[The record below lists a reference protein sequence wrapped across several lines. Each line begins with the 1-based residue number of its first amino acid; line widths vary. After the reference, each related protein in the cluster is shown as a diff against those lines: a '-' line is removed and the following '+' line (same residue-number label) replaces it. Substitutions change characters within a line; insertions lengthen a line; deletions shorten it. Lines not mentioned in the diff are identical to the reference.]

1 MQRPLL
7 TNTSLCSDNC
17 AMAALQTHLSRTAP
31 WQDTPDI
38 MNKKQLKT
46 GPAGINP
53 AGPVCFF
60 RNAETDAGR
69 HQKRTD
75 CPPHQNHISD
85 LSYMR
90 GDVVL
95 HSPFCLGNKLFSV
108 LRAYGFINIRC
119 LAADRLAVYGTA
131 RSAVN

>member
-17 AMAALQTHLSRTAP
+17 AIAALQTHLSRTAP

-69 HQKRTD
+69 HQKE
-75 CPPHQNHISD
+75 Q
-85 LSYMR
+85 
-90 GDVVL
+90 
-95 HSPFCLGNKLFSV
+95 
-108 LRAYGFINIRC
+108 
-119 LAADRLAVYGTA
+119 TA
-131 RSAVN
+131 RRIKIIYQTCRTCAVMSFYIRLSVSEINFFLYSELMAL